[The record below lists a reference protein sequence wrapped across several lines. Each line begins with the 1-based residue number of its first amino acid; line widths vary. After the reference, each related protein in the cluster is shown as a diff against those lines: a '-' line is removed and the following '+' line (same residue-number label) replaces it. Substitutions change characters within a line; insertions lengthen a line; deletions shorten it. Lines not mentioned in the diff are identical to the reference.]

1 MVCNHS
7 CPEHCPP
14 EPPEPP
20 KAMRN
25 VYVIQGITD
34 RAALMAKTPLPFVMH
49 EHPYGKDCVNACVT
63 CE

>member
-1 MVCNHS
+1 MCNHS

-14 EPPEPP
+14 EPP

-25 VYVIQGITD
+25 VYVIPGITY
-34 RAALMAKTPLPFVMH
+34 REALIAKTSKPFVMH
-49 EHPYGKDCVNACVT
+49 EHPYGKDCVDACVT